1 MSKGYSSKNIIGLIL
16 APSVFIF
23 LLFDSPIPN
32 ASPEAQKAAALGILM
47 AILWVTEAI
56 PIPATAMLPIALL
69 PLLGIGTIKSV
80 TTSYG
85 HPLIFLFLGG
95 FILAIAMQKWNLH
108 KRIALSIMKFT
119 GTDPK
124 NLVIGFMISTAF
136 LSMWVSNTATVV
148 MMYPIAMSIIQLLEN
163 TQKNPTVK
171 DCENIQ
177 NFSIALML
185 CLAYSANIG
194 GVGTL
199 IGTPPNALL
208 AAYLS
213 ENFKFHIGFGQ
224 WMLLGIPI
232 VIIFLPLTYLLIT
245 KILYPIH
252 VGKTSGSDE
261 IIQTEIKSLG
271 KMSLPEVV
279 VSLIELV
286 MASLWIFR
294 PLLQSADWSQN
305 IDAIQSLSDEGI
317 AIIGAT
323 LLFAAPISLRK
334 SQFLIDWS
342 DTKELPWGILIL
354 FGGGLALAKSFQ
366 DTGLTT
372 TIGSLSQHISDIPIS
387 LFVFVICA
395 IMIFLTELTSNTA
408 TTASFLPVLGAMAV
422 GMGEDPALLTIPVAI
437 VASCAFMLPVA
448 TPPNAVVFA
457 SGKIS
462 LPQMAKTGLWLN
474 ILSVVLI
481 PSIFLLLYSLIF

>member
-1 MSKGYSSKNIIGLIL
+1 
-16 APSVFIF
+16 
-23 LLFDSPIPN
+23 
-32 ASPEAQKAAALGILM
+32 
-47 AILWVTEAI
+47 
-56 PIPATAMLPIALL
+56 
-69 PLLGIGTIKSV
+69 
-80 TTSYG
+80 
-85 HPLIFLFLGG
+85 
-95 FILAIAMQKWNLH
+95 
-108 KRIALSIMKFT
+108 
-119 GTDPK
+119 
-124 NLVIGFMISTAF
+124 
-136 LSMWVSNTATVV
+136 
-148 MMYPIAMSIIQLLEN
+148 
-163 TQKNPTVK
+163 
-171 DCENIQ
+171 
-177 NFSIALML
+177 
-185 CLAYSANIG
+185 
-194 GVGTL
+194 
-199 IGTPPNALL
+199 
-208 AAYLS
+208 
-213 ENFKFHIGFGQ
+213 
-224 WMLLGIPI
+224 MLLGIPI